1 MKKLGKLQR
10 AEFNDEGVS
19 VTSDLSNFTLKESL
33 RDLTFWHVWFML
45 SLSLS
50 FCFFIKVAY
59 KSYGSTIYSNDKFLT
74 LAGNYG
80 FITAAISKF
89 VCAAIGQKVGFK
101 KVYIG
106 ILCLEIFLAFTINRV
121 SGNPYLYSLY
131 ICGANFCE
139 GGHFSIFPPLAS

>member
-1 MKKLGKLQR
+1 
-10 AEFNDEGVS
+10 
-19 VTSDLSNFTLKESL
+19 
-33 RDLTFWHVWFML
+33 ML

-59 KSYGSTIYSNDKFLT
+59 KSFGSTIYSNDYFLT
-74 LAGNYG
+74 LAGDYG

-89 VCAAIGQKVGFK
+89 LCAAIGQNIGFK

-106 ILCLEIFLAFTINRV
+106 ILCLEIFLALTINKA
-121 SGNPYLYSLY
+121 SGNPYLYTIY
-131 ICGANFCE
+131 ICGTNFCE